1 MYKLFI
7 KNNLI
12 LSAIIIFIFIF
23 TLFAVSKPPFLFTKD
38 GAIRH
43 FGLGKSKCT
52 IVPIWLLVIILVIS
66 IYMLLLCY
74 LRYSP

>member
-1 MYKLFI
+1 MYKLFL

-12 LSAIIIFIFIF
+12 LSAIIIFVFIF
-23 TLFAVSKPPFLFTKD
+23 SIFAVIKPNFLFTKN

-52 IVPIWLLVIILVIS
+52 IVPIWLLVIILSIT
-66 IYMLLLCY
+66 IYMFLLIL
-74 LRYSP
+74 LR

>member
-12 LSAIIIFIFIF
+12 LSAITIFVLIFSIF
-23 TLFAVSKPPFLFTKD
+23 AILKPTFLFTKD

-43 FGLGKSKCT
+43 FGLGKARCT
-52 IVPIWLLVIILVIS
+52 IVPIWLLVIILSIT
-66 IYMLLLCY
+66 IYMFLLIL
-74 LRYSP
+74 LR

>member
-12 LSAIIIFIFIF
+12 LSAITIFVFIFSIV
-23 TLFAVSKPPFLFTKD
+23 AVLKPKFLFTKD

-43 FGLGKSKCT
+43 FGLGKSRCT
-52 IVPIWLLVIILVIS
+52 IVPIWLLVIILSIT
-66 IYMLLLCY
+66 IYMFLLIL
-74 LRYSP
+74 LR